1 MVSKGQKVPPL
12 RIDSTLV
19 EINSPPD
26 FAKTTLAQVAK
37 KGIGKSDE

>member
-1 MVSKGQKVPPL
+1 MVSKGHKVPPL
-12 RIDSTLV
+12 RIESTLV

-37 KGIGKSDE
+37 KGIGKFDE